1 MALDLGRSALGLFG
15 VVALFMAP
23 SCVVE
28 EKGDDDDDDSGCEV
42 DFDCNTGQICENDR
56 CIADPGT
63 GGSSSGTAGSSS
75 TAGSSGKGGSG
86 GSTGSAGSAGSTGV
100 SGSTGSGGSGGSSA
114 VCSEDDPITC
124 PSADEMTLCI
134 EGAYETWTCEE
145 GCVDF
150 GFELGACAEPN
161 GCDCGDPLDEECSL
175 GVSALCSCDTCTDED
190 AIVLYIACYQNDPP
204 EIAAALRCLTEYVD
218 IEAQTVDC
226 DAGLTAC
233 DPGAEPAP

>member
-28 EKGDDDDDDSGCEV
+28 EKGDDDDDDNGCEV
-42 DFDCNTGQICENDR
+42 DFDCDNGQICENDR

-63 GGSSSGTAGSSS
+63 AGSGSGTAGSGSGTAGSSS
-75 TAGSSGKGGSG
+75 TGGSSGKGGSG
-86 GSTGSAGSAGSTGV
+86 NSAGSSGV
-100 SGSTGSGGSGGSSA
+100 SGSTGSGGSGGA
-114 VCSEDDPITC
+114 GVCSEDDPITC

-134 EGAYETWTCEE
+134 DGAYETWTCEE

-150 GFELGACAEPN
+150 GFELGPCSEPN
-161 GCDCGDPLDEECSL
+161 GCNCGGVLDEECSL

-204 EIAAALRCLTEYVD
+204 EIATALRCLTDYVD
-218 IEAQTVDC
+218 LEADTVDC

-233 DPGAEPAP
+233 DPGEPAP